1 MEENLTASHREI
13 KLDFNFM
20 MKEHIGEDS
29 GFSPEDIN
37 FYAADVGII
46 HEDLQKRRE
55 EGELPFFDLPYQ
67 DTGNIK
73 KLASEVRENFDNF
86 LLIGI
91 GGSALGPIAIQQA
104 LHPPFYNFLEERKEK
119 GLPAMY
125 FLDNI
130 DPDETYYTLKM
141 LDLQKTAIAVITKS
155 GSTAETMATFLIL
168 KDALKKAG
176 GIDPS
181 QIIAITDP
189 ATGILRKIALREG
202 YHILEIPPGVGGR
215 FSVLTP
221 VGLFSAAVSGIDI
234 DEMLAGAA
242 TMDKRCSNPDV
253 WQNPAYMKAL
263 LEYMFHIRQGR
274 NITIM
279 MAYSE
284 ALGSLVEW
292 FAQLW
297 AESLG
302 KKYSLDG
309 NVVYNGQ
316 TPVKA
321 IGATDQHSQLQL
333 YMEGPHDKT
342 ITFLRIENFHTRI
355 PIPSDY
361 EDLEGVHYLGG
372 HTLNELIHAEQ
383 RATEIALAKAGR
395 PNCRID
401 IPELTPYTLGQ
412 LFYMFEVQTAFA
424 GGLYKVNAFD
434 QPGVEESKRL
444 TFGMMGRHGFEEK
457 RREVEGISINERY
470 II

>member
-1 MEENLTASHREI
+1 MGKNSVEHKDI
-13 KLDFNFM
+13 HFDFNFM

-37 FYAADVGII
+37 FYASDVGAI
-46 HEDLQKRRE
+46 HEGLQKRRE
-55 EGELPFFDLPYQ
+55 EGELPFFDLPYK
-67 DTGNIK
+67 DTGPVK
-73 KLASEVRENFDNF
+73 KLASAVRENFEHF

-130 DPDETYYTLKM
+130 DPDEIFYVLKL
-141 LDLQKTAIAVITKS
+141 LDLSKTAIAVITKS

-168 KDALKKAG
+168 KEALRKAG
-176 GIDPS
+176 RIDPS

-189 ATGILRKIALREG
+189 ATGILRKIALQEG
-202 YHILEIPPGVGGR
+202 YNILEIPPGVGGR

-234 DEMLAGAA
+234 DEILAGAA
-242 TMDKRCSNPDV
+242 SMDKRCTNPDI

-274 NITIM
+274 NIAIM

-302 KKYSLDG
+302 KKYGLDG

-342 ITFLRIENFHTRI
+342 ITFLRVENFRTVISI
-355 PIPSDY
+355 PKDY
-361 EDLEGVHYLGG
+361 EDLEGVYYLGG

-401 IPELTPYTLGQ
+401 IPEITPYTLGQ

-424 GGLYKVNAFD
+424 GSLYKVNAFD
-434 QPGVEESKRL
+434 QPGVEESKKL
-444 TFGMMGRHGFEEK
+444 TFGMMGRKGFEDK
-457 RREVEGISINERY
+457 KREVEGVHINKEY